1 MYRIVYTIGNC
12 VLEREKEKAR
22 QKEIIII
29 SKGIGEKQIAALAT
43 EEEAGWTGHRRNKSH
58 F

>member
-22 QKEIIII
+22 QKEITII
-29 SKGIGEKQIAALAT
+29 SKGIGEK
-43 EEEAGWTGHRRNKSH
+43 
-58 F
+58 